1 MTTTT
6 KLGDYLGRSLVNYNA
21 GTSDATDFLGRSVT
35 ASDKDYAGR
44 SLVNTP
50 QYPPAAWATG
60 TAYTVGQQRRIP
72 GTKEVQTLTASGTPA
87 GQLQLTVERNGA
99 TRTTA
104 NIAVATIS
112 ASNIQSAIVALDN
125 VTAGDVAVTGTG
137 PYTLTWEEELDNVTE
152 VIPVNTAVTGGSYA
166 AATTTQGAA
175 LGAILQCTVA
185 GTSHAATKPT
195 APAVGATVTDNT
207 VTWRRLK

>member
-6 KLGDYLGRSLVNYNA
+6 KLGDYLGRALVNYNA
-21 GTSDATDFLGRSVT
+21 GNSDATDYLGRSVT
-35 ASDKDYAGR
+35 ASDKDFTGR
-44 SLVNTP
+44 ALVNTP
-50 QYPPAAWATG
+50 QYPPAVWATA

-87 GQLQLTVERNGA
+87 GNLKLDVTHNGQ
-99 TRTTA
+99 TLKTA

-112 ASNIQSAIVALDN
+112 AANIQSAIVALDN
-125 VTAGDVAVTGTG
+125 VTAGDVTVTGTG
-137 PYTLTWEEELDNVTE
+137 PWTLTWEEELDNVTQ
-152 VIPVNTAVTGGSYA
+152 VAADNAGVTGGSYA
-166 AATTTQGAA
+166 TATTTQGAA
-175 LGAILQCTVA
+175 LGAILECTVA
-185 GTSHAATKPT
+185 GTSHAANKPT